1 MGLNSKTDRGNA
13 RDRIPPTFGRL
24 DRIRTAFSG
33 YLFLVLFLL
42 MPGWLEAC
50 TVGCAMGNA
59 TQDRRPL
66 AWKNRDGGKSRLR
79 HFVMYKT
86 GRDPAPAV
94 GLRSKPRGREP
105 STYSFLGIGPDLDS
119 PKMGLNSAGLA
130 LANATIEEFK
140 TEGWKYS
147 NHQQFKNYILG
158 ECSTIAEVRE
168 AIIAVTGGNAHY
180 WPTPISLSSSFCD
193 AKGGACTWELCG
205 DVYYEYDPTN
215 DNRLRQLPWQ
225 FVVRD
230 NDSQMQTGHTDNPR
244 RAGARYRKAVV
255 KMRNS
260 AAAGGITMADMFNIV
275 SRSGSPG
282 FENPRDISNEN
293 TIAVMVAHG
302 VNAGEDTRIATMW
315 VALGNPDYTCF
326 VPCWVALEN
335 DISPR
340 ASSNDPDSTLS
351 GASEKLYNS
360 KEGKEYDRYIN
371 RLIAPVETNIIE
383 AVTAARAQWFEK
395 GFDLEQSRR
404 IHHEACET
412 AWRTM
417 NAICQGTARNRNDT
431 PTLTK
436 IETSSNGLCVDFRCS
451 VSDTD
456 GHITEYSWDF
466 GDGNYSPSA
475 SPVHRYFKGGTY
487 LVRCRVTDNEG
498 SRNSKWTYLTVK

>member
-1 MGLNSKTDRGNA
+1 MELKRNIHS
-13 RDRIPPTFGRL
+13 
-24 DRIRTAFSG
+24 
-33 YLFLVLFLL
+33 FLVLFLL
-42 MPGWLEAC
+42 MPAWSQAC

-59 TQDRRPL
+59 TQDGRPL
-66 AWKNRDGGKSRLR
+66 AWKNRDGGESRPR

-86 GRDPAPAV
+86 GRDPA
-94 GLRSKPRGREP
+94 KRGP

-130 LANATIEEFK
+130 LANASLEAFQ

-158 ECSTIAEVRE
+158 QCSTIAEVRE
-168 AIIAVTGGNAHY
+168 AIIAVTGRNADY
-180 WPTPISLSSSFCD
+180 WPMPISLSSAFCD
-193 AKGGACTWELCG
+193 AQGYACHWELGG

-215 DNRLRQLPWQ
+215 DNRLRQFRMQ

-230 NDSQMQTGHTDNPR
+230 NDSQSQTGHIDNPR
-244 RAGARYRKAVV
+244 RAGARYRKAAV

-260 AAAGGITMADMFNIV
+260 AVAGGISMADMFNIV

-282 FENPRDISNEN
+282 FEVPKDISNKS
-293 TIAVMVAHG
+293 TIAVMVVHG
-302 VNAGEDTRIATMW
+302 VNAGEDPRIATMW
-315 VALGNPDYTCF
+315 AALGNPDYACF

-340 ASSNDPDSTLS
+340 ASSNDLDSTLS

-360 KEGKEYDRYIN
+360 KESKGYDQYIN

-383 AVTAARAQWFEK
+383 AVTAARAQWFEN

-417 NAICQGTARNRNDT
+417 NAMCQGTGRNRNDT
-431 PTLTK
+431 PTLTR
-436 IETSSNGLCVDFRCS
+436 IEASSNGLRVDFRCS
-451 VSDTD
+451 VSDTG
-456 GHITEYSWDF
+456 GHITGYSWDF
-466 GDGNYSPSA
+466 GDGTCSPSA
-475 SPVHRYFKGGTY
+475 SPVHRYSKGGTY
-487 LVRCRVTDNEG
+487 LVRCRVTDNGG
-498 SRNSKWTYLTVK
+498 SRNSKWVYLTVKERGAVRATP

>member
-1 MGLNSKTDRGNA
+1 MGLNRN
-13 RDRIPPTFGRL
+13 I
-24 DRIRTAFSG
+24 

-42 MPGWLEAC
+42 MPGSSEAC

-59 TQDRRPL
+59 TQDGRPL
-66 AWKNRDGGKSRLR
+66 AWKNRDGGKSRQR

-86 GRDPAPAV
+86 GRDPA
-94 GLRSKPRGREP
+94 KREP
-105 STYSFLGIGPDLDS
+105 STYSFIGIGPGLDS
-119 PKMGLNSAGLA
+119 SKMGLNNAGLA
-130 LANATIEEFK
+130 LANASLEAFK

-168 AIIAVTGGNAHY
+168 AIIAVAGGNANY
-180 WPTPISLSSSFCD
+180 WPMPISLSSSFCD
-193 AKGGACTWELCG
+193 AQGYACHWELGG

-215 DNRLRQLPWQ
+215 DNRLRQFPIQ

-230 NDSQMQTGHTDNPR
+230 NDSQSQTGHTDNPR

-255 KMRNS
+255 NMRNS
-260 AAAGGITMADMFNIV
+260 AAAGGITMADMFNVV

-282 FENPRDISNEN
+282 FEDPKDISNEN
-293 TIAVMVAHG
+293 TIAVMVVHG
-302 VNAGEDTRIATMW
+302 VNAGEDPRIATMW

-326 VPCWVALEN
+326 VPCWVGLEN

-340 ASSNDPDSTLS
+340 ASSNDLDSTLS

-360 KEGKEYDRYIN
+360 KESKDYDQYIN

-383 AVTAARAQWFEK
+383 AVTAARAQWFEN
-395 GFDLEQSRR
+395 GFDLEQGRR

-417 NAICQGTARNRNDT
+417 NAMCQGTARFRNDT
-431 PTLTK
+431 PTLTR
-436 IETSSNGLCVDFRCS
+436 IEASSNGLRVDLGCS

-456 GHITEYSWDF
+456 GHITGYSWDF
-466 GDGNYSPSA
+466 GDGNCSPSA
-475 SPVHRYFKGGTY
+475 SPVHRYSKGGTY
-487 LVRCRVTDNEG
+487 LVRCRVTDNGG
-498 SRNSKWTYLTVK
+498 SRNSKWIYLTVNPAPAPGVGVKERAAVRATP